1 MFTFKTV
8 VSRHKR
14 PDITVSSSSDVAG
27 RVTIAKQGKN
37 DPSLV
42 EITLNS
48 PAEVDALIDALT
60 DARRMVDLIS

>member
-8 VSRHKR
+8 VTRHKR
-14 PDITVSSSSDVAG
+14 PNLTVSSSSDVAG

-48 PAEVDALIDALT
+48 PSEVDALIEALQ
-60 DARRMVDLIS
+60 AGRRMINLIS